1 MWKGGREKGV
11 GEGGGGGGHIRVL
24 VLQATTCDFLRLD
37 KRGLEMWDSAIRSQ
51 LWAFPIEIAPRILQP
66 HLPCSRLLV
75 AIDMARLRRIGKS
88 GNVISLC
95 RRLHWSPARKGAQ
108 FDLYEASVRQGLTDL
123 RSHGSDFVSVL
134 AATRIPPNL
143 FHACAPQIQIS
154 NRSAN
159 QSRVLWRSGRQ
170 LESTGERL
178 RAERWRFML
187 MELCHSDDLERLC
200 SLKAK
205 CQ

>member
-1 MWKGGREKGV
+1 MR
-11 GEGGGGGGHIRVL
+11 GGGGHIRVL

-37 KRGLEMWDSAIRSQ
+37 KRGLEMWDSASRSQ
-51 LWAFPIEIAPRILQP
+51 LWASPIEIAPRILQP

-134 AATRIPPNL
+134 AATRIPPKPL
-143 FHACAPQIQIS
+143 P
-154 NRSAN
+154 
-159 QSRVLWRSGRQ
+159 
-170 LESTGERL
+170 
-178 RAERWRFML
+178 
-187 MELCHSDDLERLC
+187 RLC
-200 SLKAK
+200 SPNSAFQPFRRPKSRVVEVGEAARVHWRKATGRK
-205 CQ
+205 VAIHVDGTVSQRRLGTFVQPGSEMSVGK